1 MSDKLLTE
9 DELKIIRKTMAETEA
24 QKKKQEDLKKN
35 KKSVLDTTIVDID
48 VDTTN
53 VDIDVDK
60 ADVDTAEIDT
70 TKLDLTS
77 LIPRIYSILTKEELD
92 IIRKIIA
99 KIDVKDKKMCKT

>member
-1 MSDKLLTE
+1 MFGMSDKLLTE
-9 DELKIIRKTMAETEA
+9 DELKIIRKTMEETEA
-24 QKKKQEDLKKN
+24 KKKKQEDLKMQKE
-35 KKSVLDTTIVDID
+35 SVLDTTNE
-48 VDTTN
+48 DTTN
-53 VDIDVDK
+53 
-60 ADVDTAEIDT
+60 EDT

>member
-9 DELKIIRKTMAETEA
+9 DELKIIRKTMEETEA
-24 QKKKQEDLKKN
+24 KKKKQEDLKMQKE
-35 KKSVLDTTIVDID
+35 SVLDTTNE
-48 VDTTN
+48 DTTN
-53 VDIDVDK
+53 
-60 ADVDTAEIDT
+60 EDT

>member
-9 DELKIIRKTMAETEA
+9 DELKIIRKTMEETEA
-24 QKKKQEDLKKN
+24 KKKKQEDLKMQKE
-35 KKSVLDTTIVDID
+35 SVLDTTNE
-48 VDTTN
+48 DTTN
-53 VDIDVDK
+53 
-60 ADVDTAEIDT
+60 EDT

-99 KIDVKDKKMCKT
+99 KIEVKK

>member
-1 MSDKLLTE
+1 MFGMSDKLLTE

-24 QKKKQEDLKKN
+24 KKKKQEDLKMQKE
-35 KKSVLDTTIVDID
+35 SVLDTTNG
-48 VDTTN
+48 DTTN
-53 VDIDVDK
+53 E
-60 ADVDTAEIDT
+60 DTTNEDT

-99 KIDVKDKKMCKT
+99 NIEVKK

>member
-1 MSDKLLTE
+1 M
-9 DELKIIRKTMAETEA
+9 
-24 QKKKQEDLKKN
+24 N
-35 KKSVLDTTIVDID
+35 KKIRIGCASGFCGDT
-48 VDTTN
+48 DTAAPQ
-53 VDIDVDK
+53 IVDK
-60 ADVDTAEIDT
+60 ADVDTADVNT